1 MPSRTPPPPRNL
13 PANEALRRPEPRVID
28 QRQQQ
33 IDPAGHHRTDV
44 NANAT
49 GTMKQPGAGDQ
60 DPAQNQPG
68 QPGKKP
74 AAREPGPSRKG

>member
-28 QRQQQ
+28 QRHQQ

-44 NANAT
+44 NANAP
-49 GTMKQPGAGDQ
+49 GTMKHPGAGAQ